1 MRKAVVHHARRTTPT
16 NRLLATLPH
25 ADLARVMKAL
35 ERVDLR
41 LGQTLHEPNQPH
53 EHFYF
58 PETCIVSLLGVLAN
72 GDSSEVSLTGRE
84 GCVGLGLV
92 LGGDSTI
99 LRATVQS
106 AGTALR
112 WKTSALRRE
121 LKRGGAVERM
131 LLHYVQAVWTQTAQS
146 ALCNRHHTLEQQMC
160 RWFLASLDRVNGNT
174 LRMTQKLIANMLGVR
189 RERVAMTAKR
199 MRTRGWIAYQNGT
212 VTVLNRPALE
222 SNVCECYEVVKAE
235 YHRLFQRKRKKRDGS
250 RKSR

>member
-1 MRKAVVHHARRTTPT
+1 MTS
-16 NRLLATLPH
+16 
-25 ADLARVMKAL
+25 L

-41 LGQTLHEPNQPH
+41 LGQRLHEPHQPH

-72 GDSSEVSLTGRE
+72 GDSAEVSLTGRE

-92 LGGDSTI
+92 LGGDTTL

-112 WKTSALRRE
+112 WKTTALRRE
-121 LKRGGAVERM
+121 LKRGGAVQHM

-146 ALCNRHHTLEQQMC
+146 ALCNRHHTLEQQLC
-160 RWFLASLDRVNGNT
+160 RWLLASLDRVDSNS

-189 RERVAMTAKR
+189 RERVALAASR
-199 MRTRGWIAYQNGT
+199 IRTRGWISYHRGT
-212 VTVLNRPALE
+212 VIVLNRAALE
-222 SNVCECYEVVKAE
+222 ANVCECYEVVKAE
-235 YHRLFQRKRKKRDGS
+235 YRRLLS
-250 RKSR
+250 RPRR

>member
-1 MRKAVVHHARRTTPT
+1 M
-16 NRLLATLPH
+16 
-25 ADLARVMKAL
+25 
-35 ERVDLR
+35 R
-41 LGQTLHEPNQPH
+41 LGQTLHEPHQAH

-72 GDSSEVSLTGRE
+72 GDTSEVSLTGRE
-84 GCVGLGLV
+84 GCVGLGLI

-131 LLHYVQAVWTQTAQS
+131 LLHYVQAAWSQTAQS

-199 MRTRGWIAYQNGT
+199 MRTRGWITYQNGT
-212 VTVLNRPALE
+212 VVVLNRSALE
-222 SNVCECYEVVKAE
+222 GCACECYEVVKAE
-235 YHRLFQRKRKKRDGS
+235 YHRLFQRKRKKRDGA